1 MSARTVSVAVV
12 IACVLA
18 VPVAAADPGGTV
30 VASANGGVHWT
41 IPLPNAFGVV
51 VQNRTLTF
59 NARRYEDGS
68 VSGRF
73 EYHQVV
79 EGDAFKFNVD
89 VTCFVVYDG
98 NRAKIGGVVA
108 EQRSDRP
115 GRHVRVVPGLRRRRG
130 PRRTAGPFEPGRVRR
145 RGCQRGLLQQPEPPS
160 LRALGPPGQRAGPGL
175 ASRPGRERDTGD

>member
-12 IACVLA
+12 IACLLA
-18 VPVAAADPGGTV
+18 IPVAAADPGGTV

-98 NRAKIGGVVA
+98 NRAKIGGVI
-108 EQRSDRP
+108 EQSSDPTLPVGTFAWFQVFDDGEGAGAPPDRSSLVGFGDEAANEAFCNSPNLPRF
-115 GRHVRVVPGLRRRRG
+115 G
-130 PRRTAGPFEPGRVRR
+130 PWDVQGNVQVQA
-145 RGCQRGLLQQPEPPS
+145 
-160 LRALGPPGQRAGPGL
+160 
-175 ASRPGRERDTGD
+175 